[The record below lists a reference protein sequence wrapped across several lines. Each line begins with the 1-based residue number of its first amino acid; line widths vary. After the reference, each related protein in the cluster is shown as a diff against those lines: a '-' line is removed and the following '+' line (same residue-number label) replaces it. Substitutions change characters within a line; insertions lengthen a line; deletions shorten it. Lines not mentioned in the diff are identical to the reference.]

1 MMIKGVGVDI
11 IEIERI
17 RKAVNRRK
25 VLLKGFLTKVKSQE
39 G

>member
-17 RKAVNRRK
+17 RKAVNR
-25 VLLKGFLTKVKSQE
+25 KSFVE
-39 G
+39 SF